1 MNELTGI
8 ILVAIHAPCDVVVLL
23 DDEVRLAPPLRVQ
36 RRTRACSVRFGY
48 NSPSGKVFVFN
59 PLLAVPSFISSCE
72 TKGIRSRTHS
82 GL

>member
-36 RRTRACSVRFGY
+36 RRTRACSVRALVTMALQVKCLY
-48 NSPSGKVFVFN
+48 STLS
-59 PLLAVPSFISSCE
+59 
-72 TKGIRSRTHS
+72 
-82 GL
+82 